1 MMWIDVFDD
10 EGKLVSD
17 PEQREK
23 ILLTEE
29 ANRIRDFLDDVS
41 RGMDI
46 SSYGLGEFGMV
57 VDWLNKARAANPDLA
72 PQAERFLNRAAA
84 INADIFRHQRYIEK
98 SGLPIDIADYFS

>member
-1 MMWIDVFDD
+1 MMWIDVYDE

-17 PEQREK
+17 PELRER

-41 RGMDI
+41 RGMDT

-57 VDWLNKARAANPDLA
+57 IDWLNKTRAANPDLA
-72 PQAERFLNRAAA
+72 PQAERYLNRAAA
-84 INADIFRHQRYIEK
+84 IDADIYRHRKYIERN
-98 SGLPIDIADYFS
+98 GFAINIADYLS